1 MIINWSDSLISRADF
16 MYSLHQTDIRR
27 SKFYIVSEGISFL
40 TGSQTKVYFSKQRL
54 KLENFDNLLFI
65 VLEIGLRLSSLIL
78 NSNFIIELSCQLFGV
93 QCSKILL
100 LTVHHK
106 EDLPRVT
113 VLGDPTELGP
123 AEVVNVC
130 SFEHFLMRLNYDL
143 LIALS
148 AQ

>member
-54 KLENFDNLLFI
+54 KLENFDNLLFV

-113 VLGDPTELGP
+113 VLGDPAELGT